1 MSDIENELLLLLP
14 VRFHLCRLGATAPT
28 SASQPSCL
36 LQLSFLPLPGWHRK
50 NKSHVIKL
58 KARATCCCFPG
69 EPYGRRRVLFA
80 MARACWQLLL
90 LLLLQYIC
98 HLPLFLPAQL
108 QAAGFGCISSPCP
121 LFWANVFLTFRH
133 SPFAPCECV
142 GVPFNGL
149 LVLPVASSLSPSGRS
164 ISWFPWP
171 PYRNIH
177 LAILNQNV
185 GCSFHSE
192 CLCLRWSHKSWQRV
206 YLFECPVVIRF
217 LLQGIP
223 WSASQKGRP
232 TLHSSN
238 NQRKANDS
246 NINRKCTNK
255 KPKLK
260 LKLFC
265 A

>member
-14 VRFHLCRLGATAPT
+14 FDSISVALAQLPQLLL
-28 SASQPSCL
+28 ASHPASCNYPSCRFSAGTVKIKATL
-36 LQLSFLPLPGWHRK
+36 LSWKHVQLVVAFLASRT
-50 NKSHVIKL
+50 
-58 KARATCCCFPG
+58 A
-69 EPYGRRRVLFA
+69 VLFA

-185 GCSFHSE
+185 GSSFHSE
-192 CLCLRWSHKSWQRV
+192 CLCLRWSHKSGQRV